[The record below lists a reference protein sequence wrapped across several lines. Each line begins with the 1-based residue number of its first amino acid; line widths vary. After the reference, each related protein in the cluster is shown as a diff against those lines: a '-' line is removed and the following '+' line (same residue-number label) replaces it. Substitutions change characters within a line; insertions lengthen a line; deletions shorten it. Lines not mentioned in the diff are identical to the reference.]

1 MLSRKIACADE
12 NSVIGRRNKE
22 VFLKLARTEAEI
34 KKNPAAWKIYSK
46 IKKSWIANEI
56 MDGSVRG
63 DKDRFRILTRIGHD
77 IDQDNIPILASIIK
91 DGAAVRVRV
100 QNALDQPY
108 LMLDISFEGW
118 RKKQR

>member
-1 MLSRKIACADE
+1 MSRKIVCADE

-22 VFLKLARTEAEI
+22 VFSKLVKTEAEI
-34 KKNPAAWKIYSK
+34 KKNPAAWKVYSK

-100 QNALDQPY
+100 QNAIDQPY
-108 LMLDISFEGW
+108 LMLDISFDGW
-118 RKKQR
+118 RKRR